1 MIKCTLDWKC
11 PRLLKTGMCCKEC
24 GIGDTCS
31 DACYNN
37 PGECLMAR
45 EATDREIMARYG
57 GKNVQKKS
65 DFDRIMETGKP
76 KGIFWYR
83 SGHGRRCTY
92 FLAID
97 NRDGNPVMSERYGT
111 MDNMFRW
118 IAGRLTDAWRRQEC

>member
-11 PRLLKTGMCCKEC
+11 PRLSKSGICCSEC
-24 GIGDTCS
+24 RINDTCL
-31 DACYNN
+31 DACYNS
-37 PGECLMAR
+37 PEQCLMSR

-57 GKNVQKKS
+57 AKNVQKKA

-83 SGHGRRCTY
+83 SGHGNRCTY

-97 NRDGNPVMSERYGT
+97 NLGGNPVMSERYRT
-111 MDNMFRW
+111 MDDMFRW
-118 IAGRLTDAWRRQEC
+118 INERLNDTGRSQIC